1 VTQQTVKTQ
10 RIHAEIKKLAD
21 GRLNPGDRL
30 RSEPEVS
37 EGFQGNRALVR
48 ETIRDL
54 EALGLPT
61 SKNGAGP
68 HVPTGAVDLLSP
80 LVSSILQPKDV
91 RLDLFET
98 HEIIESEIATLAA
111 KGAKSEGI
119 PRGERIPEDHA
130 RRIAQGDAGVEAGT
144 AFHARLTRAT
154 KNAVLLQLNDA
165 PMESLRETRERS
177 LQIHGRSARCLGGN
191 PHILKAIR
199 TRSSAKQAMLQHLVS
214 GLRQEETRTLSF
226 YLNKSSSCTPKTKKR
241 IR

>member
-1 VTQQTVKTQ
+1 VTQQAVKTK
-10 RIHAEIKKLAD
+10 RIHAEIKELAD
-21 GRLNPGDRL
+21 GRLNPSDRL

-37 EGFQGNRALVR
+37 ERFQGNRAFVR

-54 EALGLPT
+54 EAPGLPT

-119 PRGERIPEDHA
+119 PRGERIPEEHA
-130 RRIAQGDAGVEAGT
+130 RRIAQGDAGVEAVAANPWPLRPLPGREP
-144 AFHARLTRAT
+144 AHLEGHPDEVFSQASHAAAPCIWSPPRRDTDPFLLT
-154 KNAVLLQLNDA
+154 Q
-165 PMESLRETRERS
+165 
-177 LQIHGRSARCLGGN
+177 QI
-191 PHILKAIR
+191 
-199 TRSSAKQAMLQHLVS
+199 V
-214 GLRQEETRTLSF
+214 
-226 YLNKSSSCTPKTKKR
+226 
-241 IR
+241 